1 MTPEQEAA
9 IWRRIGEAFELFSIT
24 KQANSLTYY
33 GLCKAMSL
41 CGLPSYGN
49 LDSRIK
55 FNDSHGETSRWGEDN
70 GEDNN
75 EIYKAAEHRALTA
88 YLMAE
93 MVLDG
98 LAPEMYYDQD

>member
-24 KQANSLTYY
+24 KQANLLTYC
-33 GLCKAMSL
+33 GLCKAISL
-41 CGLPSYGN
+41 CGLPSYSDPN
-49 LDSRIK
+49 SRIK
-55 FNDSHGETSRWGEDN
+55 FNDSHGKISGWGE
-70 GEDNN
+70 NN
-75 EIYKAAEHRALTA
+75 NDTYKAAEHRALTA

-98 LAPEMYYDQD
+98 LAPEMYYDGE

>member
-55 FNDSHGETSRWGEDN
+55 FNDSHGETSRWGEYINDT
-70 GEDNN
+70 
-75 EIYKAAEHRALTA
+75 YKAAEHRALTA

-98 LAPEMYYDQD
+98 LAPEMHYDGE